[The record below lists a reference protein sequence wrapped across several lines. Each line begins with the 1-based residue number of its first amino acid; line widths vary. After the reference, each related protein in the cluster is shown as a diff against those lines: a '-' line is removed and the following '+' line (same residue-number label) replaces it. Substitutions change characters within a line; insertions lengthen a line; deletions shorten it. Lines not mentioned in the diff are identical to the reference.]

1 MSRKLFTFT
10 KLEFK
15 KLRAGG
21 EIIDKGNCGFV
32 SAGSKLGT

>member
-1 MSRKLFTFT
+1 MSRRLLTLT

-21 EIIDKGNCGFV
+21 EIIASGYCGEEP
-32 SAGSKLGT
+32 GTS